1 MFDSDLCAGDQVL
14 LKKHRLTSSRSFKLV
29 LTKGKTYTHRLV
41 IAKVLPTSHNQ
52 PIKFAFSTSSKL
64 GTAVVRNRAKRL
76 LREAVR
82 LLTPRIKQVGWDVIL
97 IARPPIRGAK
107 IDEVLVVV
115 EELLKQAG
123 LLVNND
129 QVQRHV

>member
-1 MFDSDLCAGDQVL
+1 
-14 LKKHRLTSSRSFKLV
+14 
-29 LTKGKTYTHRLV
+29 
-41 IAKVLPTSHNQ
+41 
-52 PIKFAFSTSSKL
+52 
-64 GTAVVRNRAKRL
+64 
-76 LREAVR
+76 
-82 LLTPRIKQVGWDVIL
+82 LTPRIKQVGWDVIL